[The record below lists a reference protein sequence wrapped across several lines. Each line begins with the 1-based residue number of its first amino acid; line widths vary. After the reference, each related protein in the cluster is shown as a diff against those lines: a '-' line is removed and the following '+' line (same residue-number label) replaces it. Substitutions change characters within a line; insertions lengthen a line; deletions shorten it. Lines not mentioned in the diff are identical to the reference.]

1 MDEYLFSFVNYG
13 KMLETIISA
22 GGVKDYSEITSKD
35 EKFIILRH
43 DVEFSP
49 KRAYDLAV
57 VESKYSIFST
67 FFFQISNNAYNIL
80 SEKNK
85 ERIKEIM
92 SMGHKVGLHF
102 HRQGS
107 NDLEE
112 IKQRIQYE
120 SDVMSYILHTKIDR
134 FSFHRPSQLVLE
146 NEIRI
151 PGMINAYAPLYF
163 TFTKGQT
170 DVDFT
175 KGVKYIADSRNQW
188 SYLAPYTS
196 PSPDFFE
203 IYPKVQI
210 LCHPYSWTEKGYETL
225 YNLKSLIEENKE
237 EFVDT
242 LNSETVYV
250 KEYINEL

>member
-1 MDEYLFSFVNYG
+1 MSEYLFSFENYG

-22 GGVKDYSEITSKD
+22 GGVKDYSEITSTD
-35 EKFIILRH
+35 ERFILLRH

-57 VESKYSIFST
+57 VESKYGICST

-85 ERIKEIM
+85 ERIMEIM

-112 IKQRIQYE
+112 IKKRIQYE
-120 SDVMSYILHTKIDR
+120 GDIMSHVFNKKIDR
-134 FSFHRPSQLVLE
+134 FSFHRPSDLVLE
-146 NEIRI
+146 NEIEI
-151 PGMINAYAPLYF
+151 PGMINAYSPLYF
-163 TFTKGQT
+163 TFTKGSH
-170 DVDFT
+170 DVDFI
-175 KGVKYIADSRNQW
+175 KNVKYIADSRNQW
-188 SYLAPYTS
+188 SYIAPYDS
-196 PSPDFFE
+196 PCAEFFE
-203 IYPKVQI
+203 TYPRVQI
-210 LCHPYSWTEKGYETL
+210 LCHPYSWTETGYGTL
-225 YNLKSLIEENKE
+225 GNLKSLIAENKD

-250 KEYINEL
+250 KEYIDEL